1 MLRKD
6 SFRRGRFRLVVHFL
20 ERFQPLLGLGLGV
33 AVVDEEHGHEAQCD
47 EQRGI
52 REQDA
57 VVILRMSVPAAMG
70 VTTCAAMEAV

>member
-1 MLRKD
+1 MRTG
-6 SFRRGRFRLVVHFL
+6 SVVHFL

-33 AVVDEEHGHEAQCD
+33 AVVDEEHGHKTQRN
-47 EQRGI
+47 EQRSI

-57 VVILRMSVPAAMG
+57 VVDLSTMG

>member
-1 MLRKD
+1 MRTG
-6 SFRRGRFRLVVHFL
+6 SVVHFL

-52 REQDA
+52 REQDES
-57 VVILRMSVPAAMG
+57 ILRMSVPATMG

>member
-1 MLRKD
+1 MRTG
-6 SFRRGRFRLVVHFL
+6 SVVHFL

-57 VVILRMSVPAAMG
+57 VVDLAHECYRRRWA
-70 VTTCAAMEAV
+70 

>member
-1 MLRKD
+1 MRTG
-6 SFRRGRFRLVVHFL
+6 SVVHFL

-57 VVILRMSVPAAMG
+57 
-70 VTTCAAMEAV
+70 